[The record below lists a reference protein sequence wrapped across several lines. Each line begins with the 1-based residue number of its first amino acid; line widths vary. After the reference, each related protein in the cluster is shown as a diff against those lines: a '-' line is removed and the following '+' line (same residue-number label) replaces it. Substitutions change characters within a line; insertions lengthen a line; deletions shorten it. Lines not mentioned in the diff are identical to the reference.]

1 MGVDPGASGAID
13 MEIKMY
19 KNDYLVEVKI
29 KNNWLMKK
37 IKENG
42 YENGNQFAKA
52 HSLQPTMVNS
62 YLSFKEA
69 PYNKKGE
76 WRHSFIR
83 ISEALRC
90 LPEDICPP
98 QHLEK
103 VLKKNKS
110 TFEASLSDIAGYLT
124 GNQDTAM
131 PAIEK
136 IVREEDFS
144 EISSV
149 LQALTPREERVIR
162 CRFGMTG
169 DGEMTLAEVGQQF
182 GVTNSRIMEIEAKAL
197 RKLKHPSRAKD
208 LKQILR
214 ENFGIQETK
223 NVKNRHYVPQWKIIE
238 KLNKRQSEIDR
249 QFQEYL
255 NDL

>member
-1 MGVDPGASGAID
+1 
-13 MEIKMY
+13 MY

-110 TFEASLSDIAGYLT
+110 TFEASFSDIAGYLT

-136 IVREEDFS
+136 ILKEEDLS
-144 EISSV
+144 GVSSV

-169 DGEMTLAEVGQQF
+169 DEEMTLAEVGQQF
-182 GVTNSRIMEIEAKAL
+182 GVTANRIREIEAKAL
-197 RKLKHPSRAKD
+197 RKLKHPSRARD

-214 ENFGIQETK
+214 ENFGIKEKTSVQK
-223 NVKNRHYVPQWKIIE
+223 RHYSPQWKIIE
-238 KLNKRQSEIDR
+238 KLNEKQAEIDR

>member
-1 MGVDPGASGAID
+1 
-13 MEIKMY
+13 MEIEMD
-19 KNDYLVEVKI
+19 KNDYLVEIKI

-37 IKENG
+37 IKEKG

-110 TFEASLSDIAGYLT
+110 TFEASLNDISGYLT

-131 PAIEK
+131 PAIER

-144 EISSV
+144 GISSA

-162 CRFGMTG
+162 CRFGMTS
-169 DGEMTLAEVGQQF
+169 DGEMTLADVGQQL
-182 GVTNSRIMEIEAKAL
+182 GVSPTRIRDIEARAL
-197 RKLKHPSRAKD
+197 RKLRHPTRVGD
-208 LKQILR
+208 LRRILR

-223 NVKNRHYVPQWKIIE
+223 SVQDRRYSPLWKIIE
-238 KLNKRQSEIDR
+238 KLNERQEEIDR
-249 QFQEYL
+249 QFQEDL
-255 NDL
+255 NELQMHYGH